1 MYTREQ
7 ALELLSREPVFWSR
21 LGFGYDPPR
30 KRNGEAIIFNTNY
43 QEYRRVHDDFS
54 RAGIKLHTCIVQ
66 SGWYGPDEYDYTATD
81 RAVDELLRGAPD
93 RLFIPR
99 IKLNAPVSWCKA
111 NPEEVFVYYGGPQT
125 PEEVAAA
132 VDTPDHD
139 WFGFESPMGYPV
151 NGGTGFVDDRPNL
164 GTKVCLQS
172 FSSKKWLRDA
182 GEALRR
188 LIEHLESGP
197 YGAQIIG
204 YHVAFGCCGET
215 TLWGAWR
222 GRDSQTRGDY
232 GIGHRRDFLAWA
244 LEKYQGEEALRAAWK
259 IDGKTPLSEVR
270 VPCPTQRV
278 SKGTSLEDDFYADC
292 PLMQDYNAFLSEKD
306 AEAIEYFGRVV
317 HETCGKAS
325 GAFYGYLMVP
335 QSSYSGHLAIERI
348 LNSPHVDFLSSPKA
362 YSYHTVGEPGGEQA
376 PSRSYNLK
384 KLWLDEVDNRTHL
397 ERRGTADMTHSMEET
412 LTVLWRE
419 CMKNLTGGQNFWW
432 MDLGEGWFDDPQIM
446 EHIGKMFRVQA
457 QANKTPHR
465 TVSEVLLLCDEMDI
479 MNRRVSYGL
488 TEGLLKRMDREA
500 KLTGAPVDMF
510 RLKDIDRLPMEQ
522 YKVVIFLN
530 CGVIDGKAREAIWQR
545 LRPDAAVVWHFAP
558 GILAPGF
565 DPEHVRELTGFT
577 LVETKEHSRF
587 MYDNIPGDFAPLRV
601 QEGQGVRAVLE
612 DSEGYVLAA
621 RTWRGHQSLFAVEPL
636 LTHET
641 LRGVYRDAGVHAY
654 APDDCTVYADNRLI
668 SVFTHEKDIDDF
680 LRLPEKMTLED
691 LLTGE
696 RFEQVEEIPLCLPA
710 RRMRVLRRL
719 V

>member
-1 MYTREQ
+1 MITREE
-7 ALELLSREPVFWSR
+7 ALALLAKEPVFWSR

-43 QEYRRVHDDFS
+43 KEYRRVHDDFS
-54 RAGIKLHTCIVQ
+54 KAGVRLHTCIVQ
-66 SGWYGPDEYDYTATD
+66 SGWYGPGEYDYTATD
-81 RAVDELLRGAPD
+81 RAVDELMRGAPE

-111 NPEEVFVYYGGPQT
+111 NPEEVFVYWGGPET
-125 PEEVAAA
+125 AEEIAALA
-132 VDTPDHD
+132 DTPAHD
-139 WFGFESPMGYPV
+139 WFGFDSQMGYPV
-151 NGGTGFVDDRPNL
+151 NGGTGFVDDRPNVN
-164 GTKVCLQS
+164 GVIGLQS
-172 FSSKKWLRDA
+172 MSSEKWRRDA

-188 LIEHLESGP
+188 LILHLENGP
-197 YGAQIIG
+197 YGGQIIG

-215 TLWGAWR
+215 TNWGAWR
-222 GRDSQTRGDY
+222 RPGENRRGDY

-244 LEKYQGEEALRAAWK
+244 LGKYGSEAALRAAWAVPAE
-259 IDGKTPLSEVR
+259 TALSAVR
-270 VPCPTQRV
+270 APCPNDRE
-278 SKGTSLEDDFYADC
+278 SHGISLEDDFYTDSRIV
-292 PLMQDYNAFLSEKD
+292 PDYNEFLSERGAD
-306 AEAIEYFGRVV
+306 AIEHFGRVV
-317 HETCGKAS
+317 HDTCGKAA

-335 QSSYSGHLAIERI
+335 QSAYAGHLAVERI
-348 LNSPHVDFLSSPKA
+348 LNSPDVDFLSSPKA

-376 PSRSYNLK
+376 LSRSYNLK

-457 QANKTPHR
+457 EANKTPHR

-530 CGVIDGKAREAIWQR
+530 CGCIGKKEQEAIWHSI
-545 LRPDAAVVWHFAP
+545 RPDATVIWHFAP
-558 GILAPGF
+558 GVLSSGF
-565 DPEHVRELTGFT
+565 EPEHVRTLTGFT
-577 LVETKEHSRF
+577 PVTAKAHSQF

-601 QEGQGVRAVLE
+601 TGGKDLLADEEGAVL
-612 DSEGYVLAA
+612 SERTFMGRKCLYV
-621 RTWRGHQSLFAVEPL
+621 TEPL
-636 LTHET
+636 LTHEM
-641 LRGVYRDAGVHAY
+641 LRSVYGEAGVHLY
-654 APDDCTVYADNRLI
+654 APDDCTVYADSRLI
-668 SVFTHEKDIDDF
+668 SVFSHDQDVDGV
-680 LRLPEKMTLED
+680 LRLPESMTLED

-696 RFEQVEEIPLCLPA
+696 RFGNVRELPLRLPA
-710 RRMRVLRRL
+710 RRMRVFRR
-719 V
+719 VP